1 MPGREVSAARLTH
14 HGIVPLFD
22 QGDEDGV
29 PYAVYEYLPGGSL
42 ERRLAAAPL
51 SEAEA
56 GRVAADVTAA
66 LAYAHE
72 QGVTHGSIGAASVM
86 LSADGDAKLAGFA
99 GTGTPA
105 DDKRALAAL
114 LETLGAIA
122 TPASDADATAILTPN
137 PKAGRRPL
145 VLAALAALALLGAG
159 VGAALLATSGES
171 HAGRCHNEV
180 HVRRDLDRVDGGAR
194 RSAAAVDDCG
204 GDDEG
209 RRRPHRRPRRPR
221 RRRPRRCRR
230 QSLPRR
236 RSRRR
241 PSRRQ
246 MEPPPSD
253 PTEPPPTTEPPP
265 RTRRRHQRRRPRP
278 LRPMPKVGIEPTLP
292 GGNRILRSRATTPL
306 SSLLGRS
313 GRPNQS
319 G

>member
-1 MPGREVSAARLTH
+1 MGERRIAGRYELVEQLGTSSWRAVDTDLEREVFVRMPGRDVSAARLTH

-22 QGDEDGV
+22 QGEEDGV
-29 PYAVYEYLPGGSL
+29 PYAVYEYLAGGSL

-72 QGVTHGSIGAASVM
+72 QGVTHGSIGPASVM

-105 DDKRALAAL
+105 DDERALAAL

-122 TPASDADATAILTPN
+122 TPASDAEATAILTPE
-137 PKAGRRPL
+137 PKAGRRPF

-171 HAGRCHNEV
+171 TP
-180 HVRRDLDRVDGGAR
+180 DGATTGSTSVAT
-194 RSAAAVDDCG
+194 STGSTEEPVV
-204 GDDEG
+204 
-209 RRRPHRRPRRPR
+209 PP
-221 RRRPRRCRR
+221 
-230 QSLPRR
+230 
-236 RSRRR
+236 
-241 PSRRQ
+241 PSTTAEETTTGTTTTAPPAPTTAPATTAPVPPTEPSPTTEPPTTEPAPTT
-246 MEPPPSD
+246 EPPPPE

-265 RTRRRHQRRRPRP
+265 
-278 LRPMPKVGIEPTLP
+278 PTETTT
-292 GGNRILRSRATTPL
+292 SAATTT
-306 SSLLGRS
+306 G
-313 GRPNQS
+313 
-319 G
+319 